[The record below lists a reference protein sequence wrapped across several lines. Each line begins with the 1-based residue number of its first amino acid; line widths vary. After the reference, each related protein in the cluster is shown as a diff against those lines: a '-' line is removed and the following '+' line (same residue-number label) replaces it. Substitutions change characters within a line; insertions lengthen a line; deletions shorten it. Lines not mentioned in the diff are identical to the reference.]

1 MNIDGYLFLLDQA
14 APVQLEQ
21 AARLEAQVSQE
32 QPVIPPLKLNL
43 QKKNALQSFCL
54 QTSSFQ
60 NPVVPCS

>member
-1 MNIDGYLFLLDQA
+1 MNFDGYLFLLDQA

-32 QPVIPPLKLNL
+32 QPVSSSTLAQLPKKDALKG
-43 QKKNALQSFCL
+43 FCL

-60 NPVVPCS
+60 SPVLPCS